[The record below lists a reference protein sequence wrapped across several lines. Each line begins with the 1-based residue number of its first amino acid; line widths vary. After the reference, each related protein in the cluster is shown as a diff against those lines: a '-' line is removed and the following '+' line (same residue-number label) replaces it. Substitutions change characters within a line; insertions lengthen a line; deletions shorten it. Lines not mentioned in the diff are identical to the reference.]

1 MFFLSSGLEL
11 ASALAAA
18 SAPDVPPAPDTA
30 VDDVV
35 AVAAVVE
42 GEGSAAGKLAAD
54 TVLGTAPKLF
64 SFLFCVLAVLRS
76 WNLSITIQYGYR
88 NLKLH
93 IF

>member
-11 ASALAAA
+11 ASTLDAA

-42 GEGSAAGKLAAD
+42 GEGSDAGKLAAD
-54 TVLGTAPKLF
+54 TVLGTAP
-64 SFLFCVLAVLRS
+64 
-76 WNLSITIQYGYR
+76 
-88 NLKLH
+88 
-93 IF
+93 